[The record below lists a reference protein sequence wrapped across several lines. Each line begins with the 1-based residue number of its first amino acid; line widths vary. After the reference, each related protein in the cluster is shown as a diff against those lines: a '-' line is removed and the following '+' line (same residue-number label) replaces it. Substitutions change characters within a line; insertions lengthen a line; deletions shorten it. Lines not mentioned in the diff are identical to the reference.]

1 MDVVVRCMSYTELI
15 RVLIR
20 ILRFVGH
27 IDNMIRPHFMI
38 CDLKSGH
45 LIVSQE
51 EGKEGR
57 EGGRKG
63 GEEGRKER
71 GKRGEEE
78 EEEKEFSTHPDS

>member
-1 MDVVVRCMSYTELI
+1 MSYTELI

-51 EGKEGR
+51 EGEEGGGEGR
-57 EGGRKG
+57 
-63 GEEGRKER
+63 EEGRKEGR
-71 GKRGEEE
+71 GRREEGEGEEGGGGGGRE
-78 EEEKEFSTHPDS
+78 RVFNSP